1 MSSDTQSDHEGLKPR
16 GRALAL
22 WVFAI
27 FAVVAA
33 GGSVVLLSFSHWN
46 PPDSANQLK
55 NPQPSTPE
63 SIRNGNYIY
72 VNHCQSCHG
81 AAGDGH
87 GERAKSL
94 SIQPSDLTDG
104 GRVPHESDGMIFWKI
119 SEGHRPMPAYRHK
132 LTDQERWDLVN
143 YLRTLKT
150 ASTPQ

>member
-1 MSSDTQSDHEGLKPR
+1 MTSDPQSHHDGLKPR

-33 GGSVVLLSFSHWN
+33 GGSIVLLSYSHWN

-55 NPQPSTPE
+55 NPQPPTPE
-63 SIRNGNYIY
+63 SVRNGNYIY

-81 AAGDGH
+81 TAGDGH

-94 SIQPSDLTDG
+94 SVQPSDLTGG
-104 GRVPHESDGMIFWKI
+104 GRVPHESDGMIFWRI
-119 SEGHRPMPAYRHK
+119 SEGHRPMPAYKHK

-150 ASTPQ
+150 PTPQ